1 MGKDVN
7 AVIDIYSTVHGAA
20 SVYVSLMEII
30 VAAVL
35 AVGGAVVVFVLYLL
49 VRTLLNSKKRDYGIL
64 KALGFTTGQ
73 LVLQTAASFLPAVVL
88 SAAAGLTVCAAI
100 INPLT
105 ALFLRGIGIVK
116 CTFTVPLG
124 WIAAAGAG
132 MILFTFGA
140 ACLLSLRIRK
150 IAPVTLL
157 RGEV

>member
-1 MGKDVN
+1 MG
-7 AVIDIYSTVHGAA
+7 
-20 SVYVSLMEII
+20 II

-73 LVLQTAASFLPAVVL
+73 LILQTAASFLPAVVL
-88 SAAAGLTVCAAI
+88 SAAVGLTVCAGI

-116 CTFTVPLG
+116 CTFTVPVGL
-124 WIAAAGAG
+124 IAASGVG
-132 MILFTFGA
+132 MVLFSFGI
-140 ACLLSLRIRK
+140 ACLLSARIRK
-150 IAPVTLL
+150 FAPVVLL
-157 RGEV
+157 GGE